1 MFAAG
6 NNDFMVT
13 AQDRG
18 FTLLELMIVILVIA
32 LTAAVIYPSLS
43 RGSSTLHMR
52 ACSRDVLNYF
62 RYAREKAVTEQT
74 SMVVLVDKENQ
85 GLILSN
91 NLGDNAK
98 TYVMPK
104 DVKIGC
110 IGLSGN
116 ELTDSSMGIRFLPNG
131 SSDAAVVLLKSDSGA
146 QVRIISD
153 ALTGGARFESAQ
165 GTDLPCPETNLR

>member
-1 MFAAG
+1 
-6 NNDFMVT
+6 MVT

-18 FTLLELMIVILVIA
+18 FTLLELMIVMLVIGLA
-32 LTAAVIYPSLS
+32 MAVTLPSLW

-52 ACSRDVLNYF
+52 ACSRDVLNMF

-74 SMVVLVDKENQ
+74 GMVVLVDKENQ

-91 NLGDNAK
+91 NLGDSAK

-110 IGLSGN
+110 IALSGK
-116 ELTDSSMGIRFLPNG
+116 ELTDNYMGVRFLPNG
-131 SSDAAVVLLKSDSGA
+131 SSDAAVVLLQSDSGS
-146 QVRIISD
+146 QLRIISD
-153 ALTGGARFESAQ
+153 ALTGGARFESSQ
-165 GTDLPCPETNLR
+165 GTNLPCQEANLR